1 MSDSVTLYRG
11 RFFNPV
17 TPTRTDFL
25 SDGLLAV
32 DGAGRIVA
40 FGEADR
46 IVGEY
51 PGAEVVDLRPALII
65 PGLIDTHA
73 HLPQYD
79 VVAMEGDELLSW
91 LERYIFPAEA
101 RFAEA
106 SHARRVARQFWREML
121 AHGTT
126 TGVVYA
132 TVHQYATNI
141 AFEEAERAGVRA
153 VIGKVMMDR
162 HSPPALLEETERSL
176 RESEEL
182 CQTWH
187 GRDGRLFYAFSPR
200 FAPTCSRRLMQAVAR
215 LARRYDAYIQT
226 HLAENLDE
234 LAWVAQLFPEA
245 AHYTDVYARAGLL
258 GPRTLL
264 AHAIYLSEA
273 EYELLAAT
281 NTRLCHCPR
290 SNFFLKSG
298 LMDLARAVERGLRV
312 GLGTDVGAGPSLSLL
327 HEMAAAC
334 FASKARYAW
343 ERFYTER
350 LASLEAD
357 FAALGEA
364 GRDLFERLKAA
375 LELGDTVTVVD
386 PSRALYLATL
396 GGAEVLGMEGHL
408 GSFAVGKEADF
419 VALDVTVLDPARGHE
434 PDRRPQD
441 LLSQLVYR
449 GDRQAVQGVWVR
461 GHKKG

>member
-1 MSDSVTLYRG
+1 VDVLA
-11 RFFNPV
+11 
-17 TPTRTDFL
+17 
-25 SDGLLAV
+25 DGALAV
-32 DGAGRIVA
+32 DEAGRIVA
-40 FGEADR
+40 FGEADK
-46 IVGEY
+46 VLAEVAE
-51 PGAEVVDLRPALII
+51 AEVVDLRPHLII
-65 PGLIDTHA
+65 PGLVDTHA

-79 VVAMEGDELLSW
+79 AVAMEGYELLPW
-91 LERYIFPAEA
+91 LEKYIFPAEA
-101 RFAEA
+101 GFADA
-106 SHARRVARQFWREML
+106 DHAREVARRFWEDMR
-121 AHGTT
+121 ANGTT

-132 TVHQYATNI
+132 TVHQYAANI
-141 AFEEAERAGVRA
+141 AFEEAERAGLRA

-162 HSPPALLEETERSL
+162 NAPPALLEETERSL

-200 FAPTCSRRLMQAVAR
+200 FAPTCSPELMRAAGE
-215 LARRYDAYIQT
+215 LARRCDAYLQT

-234 LAWVAQLFPEA
+234 LAWVAALFPDV
-245 AHYTDVYARAGLL
+245 AHYTDVYDRAGLL

-264 AHAIYLSEA
+264 AHAIYLREA

-290 SNFFLKSG
+290 ANFFLKSG
-298 LMDLARAVERGLRV
+298 IMDLARAVERGITV

-334 FASKARYAW
+334 FASKARYAG
-343 ERFYTER
+343 ERFHTER
-350 LASLEAD
+350 LAALEPD
-357 FAALGEA
+357 FAALGEP
-364 GRDLFERLKAA
+364 GRSLFGRVMAA

-386 PSRALYLATL
+386 PPRAFYLATL
-396 GGAEVLGMEGHL
+396 GGAEVLGLEGTI

-419 VALDVTVLDPARGHE
+419 VALDPAALDPARCHE
-434 PDRRPQD
+434 PNRAPPD

-449 GDRQAVQGVWVR
+449 GDRQAVRGVWVR
-461 GHKKG
+461 GDVKRKT